1 MPFTDFACDT
11 SVISSTDKW
20 LFKKKKKM
28 FHWNREKSL
37 EAFSLPVSYF
47 LAVFFLTSYTWARYK
62 L

>member
-1 MPFTDFACDT
+1 MPFSDFACDT
-11 SVISSTDKW
+11 LVISSTDKC
-20 LFKKKKKM
+20 LLKKKKM